1 MNARK
6 SLRLTATLLSMVG
19 AIAAVYSLA
28 VRPARHMFNAAA
40 TQYPQY
46 SQYTSGRSSFGM
58 FGILSYV
65 IDFSVIVT
73 ALILAYMAITK
84 PKARE

>member
-6 SLRLTATLLSMVG
+6 SLRLTATVLSMIG
-19 AIAAVYSLA
+19 AITAIYSLA
-28 VRPARHMFNAAA
+28 VRPARHFYTGAV

-46 SQYTSGRSSFGM
+46 SQYTSARSSLGM
-58 FGILSYV
+58 FGLLSYI

>member
-6 SLRLTATLLSMVG
+6 SLRLTATVLSMVG
-19 AIAAVYSLA
+19 AIAAIYSLA
-28 VRPARHMFNAAA
+28 VRPARHMFNGAV

-46 SQYTSGRSSFGM
+46 SQYTRSSFGM
-58 FGILSYV
+58 FGIVSYI
-65 IDFSVIVT
+65 IDISVIVT

>member
-1 MNARK
+1 MNTRK
-6 SLRLTATLLSMVG
+6 SLRLTATILSMVG
-19 AIAAVYSLA
+19 AVAAVYNLA
-28 VRPARHMFNAAA
+28 VRPARHMFSGAV

-46 SQYTSGRSSFGM
+46 SQYAPGRNAFGM
-58 FGILSYV
+58 FGMLSYI